1 MQDIDIIYEYLSDLV
16 GKGENDPVR
25 LELTVKKIASKEF
38 AIGLLVELCIK
49 PDEYGI
55 SKESA
60 LGILGDIAFGKMDDE
75 FAIKCHSEYIDAMV
89 AKTEATTGKLESVK
103 EALLA
108 MMDHEPGSIEL
119 DEVLGK
125 MSLVSLSFL
134 KEKLLE
140 SEVYEFIAQ
149 VDKHIEAK
157 K

>member
-1 MQDIDIIYEYLSDLV
+1 MGDIDIIYEYLSDLV
-16 GKGENDPVR
+16 GNGANDPVH
-25 LELTVKKIASKEF
+25 LEMTLSKIASKEF
-38 AIGLLVELCIK
+38 AIGLLVELGIK

-55 SKESA
+55 DKESV
-60 LGILGDIAFGKMDDE
+60 LGMLHE
-75 FAIKCHSEYIDAMV
+75 FAPSKMGNEFVVKCHSDYIDAMV
-89 AKTEATTGKLESVK
+89 AKTEATTGNLESVK
-103 EALLA
+103 EALLV
-108 MMDHEPGSIEL
+108 MMDNEPGTTEI

-125 MSLVSLSFL
+125 MSLVSLNFL

>member
-38 AIGLLVELCIK
+38 AIGLLVELALK
-49 PDEYGI
+49 PGEYGI

-60 LGILGDIAFGKMDDE
+60 LGILGDIAFGKMSDE
-75 FAIKCHSEYIDAMV
+75 FVVKCHSEYIDAMV
-89 AKTEATTGKLESVK
+89 AKTEATTENLESVK

-119 DEVLGK
+119 DEVLAK
-125 MSLVSLSFL
+125 QNLATLTFL
-134 KEKLLE
+134 KEQLLKAE
-140 SEVYEFIAQ
+140 AYEFIAQ